1 MLSLLIA
8 AQQKGVQ
15 AVVAYYPLAD
25 FEEWLDISRYPFPKS
40 LLYRGIRRHFIK
52 ELGVSNWEEALNLL
66 RPASPIHHVEHIQAP
81 VLLIHGEKD
90 RTAPLEQVQRLCAKL
105 RSAGKNCELLI
116 IPGAGH
122 VFNFR
127 DEEKGQIAWEKT
139 LQFLKDHVKRPP
151 LGATEK
157 GKGQQ

>member
-1 MLSLLIA
+1 MGRNSRKAHLI
-8 AQQKGVQ
+8 GG
-15 AVVAYYPLAD
+15 LAMGGKT
-25 FEEWLDISRYPFPKS
+25 S
-40 LLYRGIRRHFIK
+40 
-52 ELGVSNWEEALNLL
+52 SNL
-66 RPASPIHHVEHIQAP
+66 VEHIQAP

-90 RTAPLEQVQRLCAKL
+90 RTATLEQGQRLCAKL

-139 LQFLKDHVKRPP
+139 WQFLKDHVKRPP

>member
-1 MLSLLIA
+1 
-8 AQQKGVQ
+8 
-15 AVVAYYPLAD
+15 
-25 FEEWLDISRYPFPKS
+25 
-40 LLYRGIRRHFIK
+40 
-52 ELGVSNWEEALNLL
+52 
-66 RPASPIHHVEHIQAP
+66 
-81 VLLIHGEKD
+81 
-90 RTAPLEQVQRLCAKL
+90 
-105 RSAGKNCELLI
+105 LI

-127 DEEKGQIAWEKT
+127 DEEKGQIAWEKI